1 MPAPSLPTV
10 QPWWRYGHVWLIIS
24 GPLLVV
30 IAGFVTAF
38 IALRNPD
45 PVIAEDYYRQGLEI
59 NKTLNDP
66 TRSLAPA
73 QQARNHAATPQDVP
87 LKHKP

>member
-66 TRSLAPA
+66 KRSLAPA

>member
-1 MPAPSLPTV
+1 MTTPSIPSV

-30 IAGFVTAF
+30 IAGFVTAY
-38 IALRNPD
+38 IAIRHPD

-59 NKTLNDP
+59 NQTLKDP
-66 TRSLAPA
+66 SRSMAPA
-73 QQARNHAATPQDVP
+73 HQARNHAATPQDVP
-87 LKHKP
+87 LKLKP

>member
-1 MPAPSLPTV
+1 MTTPSIPTV
-10 QPWWRYGHVWLIIS
+10 QPWWRYGHVWLVIS

-30 IAGFVTAF
+30 IAAFVTAF

-59 NKTLNDP
+59 NQTLKDP

-87 LKHKP
+87 LRLKP

>member
-1 MPAPSLPTV
+1 MTTPSIPTV

-30 IAGFVTAF
+30 IAGFVTAY
-38 IALRNPD
+38 IAIRNPD

-59 NKTLNDP
+59 NQTLKDP
-66 TRSLAPA
+66 ARSMAPA
-73 QQARNHAATPQDVP
+73 HQARNHAATPADVP
-87 LKHKP
+87 LKLKP

>member
-1 MPAPSLPTV
+1 MTTPSMPTV

-30 IAGFVTAF
+30 IAGFVTAY
-38 IALRNPD
+38 IAIRNPD

-59 NKTLNDP
+59 NQSLKDP
-66 TRSLAPA
+66 TRSMAPA
-73 QQARNHAATPQDVP
+73 HQARNHAATPQDVP
-87 LKHKP
+87 LQRKP

>member
-1 MPAPSLPTV
+1 MTTPSTPSV
-10 QPWWRYGHVWLIIS
+10 QPWWRYGHVWLVIS

-30 IAGFVTAF
+30 IAAFVTAF
-38 IALRNPD
+38 IAVRNPD

-59 NKTLNDP
+59 NQTLKDP

-73 QQARNHAATPQDVP
+73 QQARNQAATPQDVP
-87 LKHKP
+87 LKLKP